1 MHLNEFFDFITYE
14 KRVSNHTLIAYRNDL
29 ENFQG
34 FISAEYESKLEEVNY
49 QMIRTW
55 LVQLMD
61 QGITP
66 KSINRKISSLKSFYK
81 FLLKKE
87 VITQNPTARI
97 VAPKIPKR
105 LPAFIEENKIE
116 KLFDSIEFGND
127 FSGKRDRL
135 ILELFYGCG
144 IRLSELIG
152 LKKSDITSN
161 TIKVLG
167 KGNKERI
174 IPISESIN
182 SQIKFYLK
190 EKNNLPDSN
199 VNQDVLLVLNNGKKM
214 YPKFVYNKVKSYLGK
229 VTSMDKKS
237 PHILRH
243 TFATHLLNNGA
254 EINAIKELLGHSS
267 LAATQIYTHNS
278 IEKLKNIYTKSHP
291 LAG

>member
-14 KRVSNHTLIAYRNDL
+14 KRVSKHTLIAYKNDL

-34 FISAEYESKLEEVNY
+34 FISSEFESKLEEVNY

-105 LPAFIEENKIE
+105 LPAFVEENKIE
-116 KLFDSIEFGND
+116 KLFDTIEFSND

-174 IPISESIN
+174 IPISESVN
-182 SQIKFYLK
+182 SQIKSFLID
-190 EKNNLPDSN
+190 KNNLADNS
-199 VNQDVLLVLNNGKKM
+199 VNHEVLLVLNNGKKM